1 MRPPTRRWH
10 ANHMRPTLPC
20 TMMCAPEEDDITF
33 ADRHLQA
40 VLSAASLSSG
50 GNVDRVMLPPAIIT
64 FLPAVTL
71 FAGVVLAGDAAA
83 QLDCVC
89 WPAVDASC
97 AADPMKGVGAG
108 LIGAGAA
115 YASEAWRTSG
125 RLPDETTLYDTD
137 PCLAHAVLVGTWPLA
152 LFANIMAEDAT
163 VGERAVDAVLENES
177 PLPGALLH
185 LAGTTAACAWA
196 HGVLQQSLDLGLTNL
211 AISNAMR
218 YMPTDTEGVWW
229 WPLIAA
235 GTALAPITATF
246 LTAVIT
252 AAADTTVWRAL
263 QPSAAAVG
271 QARIEAVR
279 VARERAPTLFRL
291 DGRARPLLRAS
302 AFDAAAERWEKRTRE
317 RDARFAVASAARSLA
332 AATAY
337 AASGHSQLAPLLC
350 GVLGGSSTVRAVLS
364 GKE

>member
-1 MRPPTRRWH
+1 
-10 ANHMRPTLPC
+10 
-20 TMMCAPEEDDITF
+20 MCAADDDDI
-33 ADRHLQA
+33 AYAKRHLQA

-50 GNVDRVMLPPAIIT
+50 GNVDRVLLPPAIIT
-64 FLPAVTL
+64 LFPAVTL
-71 FAGVVLAGDAAA
+71 FAAVVVAGDAAA

-89 WPAVDASC
+89 WPAVDPSC

-108 LIGAGAA
+108 LLGAGAA

-125 RLPDETTLYDTD
+125 QLPDETSLYDTD

-152 LFANIMAEDAT
+152 LFASTMAEDAT
-163 VGERAVDAVLENES
+163 VGERSVEAVLENES

-196 HGVLQQSLDLGLTNL
+196 HGVLQQSLDLVLTNL
-211 AISNAMR
+211 AIENAMR
-218 YMPTDTEGVWW
+218 YMPADPEGVWW

-246 LTAVIT
+246 LTALIT

-263 QPSAAAVG
+263 QPSAAAAG
-271 QARIEAVR
+271 LARAEAVR
-279 VARERAPTLFRL
+279 VARENAPALFRL
-291 DGRARPLLRAS
+291 DAPAEVAVGRAS

-332 AATAY
+332 AAAAY

-350 GVLGGSSTVRAVLS
+350 GMLGGSSTARAVLS
-364 GKE
+364 QSGGKE